1 MENSDESQLTQEE
14 IDAIAEE
21 FSDKEASI
29 INPSTSAARVK
40 SHDLTSQDSSLG
52 FSNNSIDLLNEFLRL
67 NSISSRCSHTQEVMN
82 DRL

>member
-29 INPSTSAARVK
+29 INPLRRL
-40 SHDLTSQDSSLG
+40 LT
-52 FSNNSIDLLNEFLRL
+52 
-67 NSISSRCSHTQEVMN
+67 
-82 DRL
+82 